1 MFQLFHELS
10 RKQSHHLRVRMG
22 KEVLETD
29 MSDWLA
35 LPRMLLSPSNTEAPI
50 GPPYRLLV
58 STDRSES

>member
-10 RKQSHHLRVRMG
+10 RKQGHHLRVRMG

-35 LPRMLLSPSNTEAPI
+35 LLRMFLSSSNTEAPI
-50 GPPYRLLV
+50 VRH
-58 STDRSES
+58 